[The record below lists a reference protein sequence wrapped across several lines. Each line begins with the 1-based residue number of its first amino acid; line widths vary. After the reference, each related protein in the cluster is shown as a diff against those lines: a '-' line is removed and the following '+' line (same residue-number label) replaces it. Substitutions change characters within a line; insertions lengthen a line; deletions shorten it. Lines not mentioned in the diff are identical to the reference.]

1 MFSHSWVSFIPQQYL
16 PQEHRQWLFISD
28 IVSAIYGDP
37 TLGAKL
43 KFVIT
48 RMILYENLGTNRT
61 ISATGG
67 SGIANPIHSGGDSK
81 KSLENVNA
89 WNENLLAGLPPNQ
102 RHDIA
107 IWWDI
112 LSFTLF

>member
-1 MFSHSWVSFIPQQYL
+1 MTARSRLVL
-16 PQEHRQWLFISD
+16 PWLTILFSD

-48 RMILYENLGTNRT
+48 RMILYEDLGTNST
-61 ISATGG
+61 EINGVE
-67 SGIANPIHSGGDSK
+67 NPIHLGGDSK

-107 IWWDI
+107 IW
-112 LSFTLF
+112 